1 LALKQAFEFDLL
13 LNTSAIFQVD
23 NLSTIFWTLMD
34 SLQTWPKILSLIKD
48 QITASNFRTW
58 FSQTQLGELGQSNI
72 TLIVSSAFIK
82 DQLIARYEDLIKL
95 TAKEI
100 TGYEYTISYTIDS
113 SKFLKNQSSEQL
125 EEEDLF
131 QIPSAAQA
139 PQSNLN
145 PKYTLKN
152 FVVGLTNNLAYAA
165 AQAVV
170 QNPGISY
177 NPLFIYGPSGVGKT
191 HLMQGIGNELLI
203 KNPNLKLIYASS
215 ERFMNDLVESIQNK
229 RTGDF
234 RSKYRNCDLLLID
247 DIQFFAGKDS
257 TQEEFFHTFNEL
269 QGKNAQI
276 VLTSDRP
283 PNDIQKLEA
292 RLASRFQGGLMVDVQ
307 LPDFDTRI
315 AILKAKLLEK
325 GDQLEDECI
334 SLIAESV
341 VSNTR
346 ELEGKLIQV
355 LQAAKSENQQPDI
368 EFVQRFLGQSH
379 TPRPSNMDQK
389 KVLNEVTEYFNVKMV
404 DLAGPRRQKEL
415 VLPRQIAMYLLYEEC
430 KIPQEKIG
438 EILGGR
444 DHTTVL
450 HGVEKIRLA
459 ITRDREV
466 QRLVVEL
473 KQHLTN

>member
-1 LALKQAFEFDLL
+1 
-13 LNTSAIFQVD
+13 
-23 NLSTIFWTLMD
+23 MD
-34 SLQTWPKILSLIKD
+34 PQKSWQKILEYIKG
-48 QITASNFRTW
+48 QVSSANFRTW
-58 FSQTQLGELGQSNI
+58 FSQTELKEAVENTI
-72 TLIVSSAFIK
+72 TIVVPSAFIK
-82 DQLIARYEDLIKL
+82 GQLSSRYEDLIKDAL
-95 TAKEI
+95 QNVLGKHYSI
-100 TGYEYTISYTIDS
+100 NYSIDAS
-113 SKFLKNQSSEQL
+113 RFSKAAAPEM
-125 EEEDLF
+125 EEEIF
-131 QIPSAAQA
+131 QLPPQVQVQA
-139 PQSNLN
+139 SNLN

-170 QNPGISY
+170 HNPGVSY

-191 HLMQGIGNELLI
+191 HLMQGIGNELLA
-203 KNPNLKLIYASS
+203 KNPHFKLIYASS
-215 ERFMNDLVESIQNK
+215 EKFMNDLVESIQNK

-234 RSKYRNCDLLLID
+234 RSKYRNCNLLLID
-247 DIQFFAGKDS
+247 DIQFFSGKDS

-307 LPDFDTRI
+307 LPDFDTRV
-315 AILKAKLLEK
+315 AILRAKLLER
-325 GDQLEDECI
+325 GESMADESI
-334 SLIAESV
+334 NLIAENI

-355 LQAAKSENQQPDI
+355 IQAAKLMGQEPTV
-368 EFVQRFLGQSH
+368 EFVQHFLGAPQIQK
-379 TPRPSNMDQK
+379 TAQIDQK
-389 KVLNEVTEYFNVKMV
+389 RVLNEITEYFNVKMS

-430 KIPQEKIG
+430 KLPQEKIG

-450 HGVEKIRLA
+450 HGVEKIRQA
-459 ITRDREV
+459 VSRDREV
-466 QRLVVEL
+466 QRLVLEL
-473 KQHLTN
+473 KQQLVN